1 MMTDA
6 YIEFLEPFDIPSST
20 PQQRKVHGK
29 TSYPSRALSLAR
41 ASWQALLEKHAP
53 SEPLDGPLRL
63 VVELLYHQK
72 MKDEGMRYKTTR
84 PDGVNI
90 LKLMEDVM
98 TECGYWRDDRQ
109 LSVEEITRY
118 VWWGEEMV
126 HVKIF
131 RLEDKDEGNH

>member
-1 MMTDA
+1 
-6 YIEFLEPFDIPSST
+6 
-20 PQQRKVHGK
+20 
-29 TSYPSRALSLAR
+29 
-41 ASWQALLEKHAP
+41 
-53 SEPLDGPLRL
+53 
-63 VVELLYHQK
+63 
-72 MKDEGMRYKTTR
+72 MRYKTTR

-98 TECGYWRDDRQ
+98 TECGYWHDDRQ

>member
-1 MMTDA
+1 MNS
-6 YIEFLEPFDIPSST
+6 IEFYEPFDIPSAT
-20 PQQRKVHGK
+20 PQQRKLHGK
-29 TSYPSRALSLAR
+29 SSYPSRSLSLAR

-53 SEPLDGPLRL
+53 PEPFSGPLKIRVRL
-63 VVELLYHQK
+63 YYHVKTKQ
-72 MKDEGMRYKTTR
+72 MEIGYKTTR

-98 TECGYWRDDRQ
+98 TECGYWHDDRQ